1 MLIYP
6 KNQLHPS
13 LLSWDIAQILQTCY
27 LEYIGEASPCPPRL
41 MVSTYKKVWCLSAY
55 KKIFVQTLQRYY
67 ILAIFGNFGACLT
80 PPACRKLW
88 CLFHAKKW
96 YLFLTSFLEY
106 FKDFAKLLIWVLWA
120 CPSKAITQR
129 KLWCLSSKQKSNL
142 ISYIF

>member
-1 MLIYP
+1 MRYCSDFADLLFGVYWGSLAMPTKTNGINLQESLMFICIQ
-6 KNQLHPS
+6 KNLCSDTAKILH
-13 LLSWDIAQILQTCY
+13 TCY
-27 LEYIGEASPCPPRL
+27 
-41 MVSTYKKVWCLSAY
+41 
-55 KKIFVQTLQRYY
+55 
-67 ILAIFGNFGACLT
+67 FGNFGACLT

-106 FKDFAKLLIWVLWA
+106 FKDFAKFLIWVLWA